1 MKKIVAGGG
10 LLTVV
15 ALLTGCGLTNLGSAS
30 HHETATHQVTEKI
43 TKLNVRGRSG
53 DVSVTE
59 AAGAAGGAVKVV
71 EMTRWNDERPE
82 TTRKVQGETL
92 FVSYNCPSSMD
103 NCGVDYRIEIPKGT
117 AVDLQTGSGHVR
129 LTSLTGA
136 ITAVTGSGDIT
147 GTGLSG
153 KKVFTKVGSGTAE
166 LGYTAVPDEVEMR
179 GGSGDVTVRLPGGP
193 YNVSTRAGSGDRKVS
208 VPQDPASAH
217 KVVMSTGSGDIKVL
231 AG

>member
-10 LLTVV
+10 LLTVAV
-15 ALLTGCGLTNLGSAS
+15 LLTGCGLTNIGSAS
-30 HHETATHQVTEKI
+30 HHETATHQVTEKV

-59 AAGAAGGAVKVV
+59 ATGGGVKVV
-71 EMTRWNDERPE
+71 ETARWNDEKPE
-82 TTRKVQGETL
+82 TTRRVQGETL

-117 AVDLQTGSGHVR
+117 TVDLQTGSGHVK

-153 KKVFTKVGSGTAE
+153 RKVFTKVGSGTAE

-193 YNVSTRAGSGDRKVS
+193 YNVSTRAGSGDREVS